1 MTLVV
6 MFAICGVM
14 MLALDA
20 MRGYPLYLLGICTVG
35 LCFGGYLALYP
46 AVTADFYGTRHLG
59 ANYGWMFSAY
69 GAGGLVGPFLAA
81 WLMKV
86 AAKMPYQVTEPG
98 GKVVERIFTVGN
110 YRPAFIVSGAACAA
124 AAAVVLLALKSP
136 KGKA

>member
-1 MTLVV
+1 MTLVL
-6 MFAICGVM
+6 MFAICGVV

-20 MRGYPLYLLGICTVG
+20 MRGYPLYLLGICIVG

-81 WLMKV
+81 SLMKV
-86 AAKMPYQVTEPG
+86 VAEMPYQVTELG
-98 GKVVERIFTVGN
+98 GKVVERMLTVGA
-110 YRPAFIVSGAACAA
+110 YRPAFIVSGVACAA
-124 AAAVVLLALKSP
+124 AAVILLALKSP